1 VKSSNLAVASKV
13 KIRRM
18 YGFAFLIRFQ
28 EEVMVQQKE
37 SRESTS
43 LLETS
48 QEVLTIDTVVHIYF
62 IFYSNLKLTIILLKF
77 RFQIHV

>member
-1 VKSSNLAVASKV
+1 
-13 KIRRM
+13 
-18 YGFAFLIRFQ
+18 
-28 EEVMVQQKE
+28 MVQQKE

>member
-1 VKSSNLAVASKV
+1 
-13 KIRRM
+13 M

>member
-1 VKSSNLAVASKV
+1 MKSSNLAVASKV

>member
-1 VKSSNLAVASKV
+1 MASKV